1 MSKNS
6 KENYKVHAHFH
17 GEVTP
22 EFAEVFNKMVVAG
35 AKFADSGINNGDTK
49 KRTSKPFC
57 NFTVKNSH
65 FCRRCH
71 RCDMCD
77 QQPKNGL

>member
-49 KRTSKPFC
+49 RERV
-57 NFTVKNSH
+57 NH
-65 FCRRCH
+65 FAT
-71 RCDMCD
+71 
-77 QQPKNGL
+77 LL